1 MLAYFIIA
9 TLVFAGLIIAIALT
23 EDLFFI
29 IPIVFVWF
37 LGVLM
42 PAGIHTETVKSV
54 TLSKNQYFLS
64 EEDGLGRYLIIKKDE
79 EEVIPIRTK
88 ATLNR
93 INSGSFKVVVHRHEN
108 IFGTQAHFGTQADND
123 LYFILPNGK

>member
-1 MLAYFIIA
+1 MA
-9 TLVFAGLIIAIALT
+9 ALSDD
-23 EDLFFI
+23 EQILI
-29 IPIVFVWF
+29 IPIVFVWL

-42 PAGIHTETVKSV
+42 PAGVHTEAVKSV

-79 EEVIPIRTK
+79 EEIIPIRTK
-88 ATLNR
+88 GTLNR
-93 INSGSFKVVVHRHEN
+93 INSGSYKIVVHK
-108 IFGTQAHFGTQADND
+108 HFNVFDTESTED

>member
-23 EDLFFI
+23 EDQFLI
-29 IPIVFVWF
+29 IPTAFVWF

-79 EEVIPIRTK
+79 EEIIPIRTK
-88 ATLNR
+88 GTLNR
-93 INSGSFKVVVHRHEN
+93 INSGSYKIVVHKHFN
-108 IFGTQAHFGTQADND
+108 VFGTESTED